1 MDKCQTKDTTIKQL
15 SWLQKC
21 RASLLEYQDFNY
33 GIPLDFLRSKLSW
46 REIKE
51 VVSTEE
57 SGKWEYSVTILTLFI
72 STCKI
77 PVPI

>member
-21 RASLLEYQDFNY
+21 RASLLEYQDFKY

-77 PVPI
+77 LVPI